1 MKRHEALAPFSRE
14 HHGALIL
21 AQLLRK
27 NAPAYN
33 DLPVEPK
40 DKAVYALQMYETL
53 LKRHFRD
60 EELMLEKVKRYHTD
74 IGKLAVEIITE
85 HHWLTDAF
93 LSLAN
98 SADSIDRLDELGNAL
113 EKHIRKEER
122 VLFPLIQE
130 YCPAVIL
137 ETLVL

>member
-33 DLPVEPK
+33 DLPVKPK
-40 DKAVYALQMYETL
+40 DKSVYALQMYETV
-53 LKRHFRD
+53 LKRHFSN
-60 EELMLEKVKRYHTD
+60 EELMLGKVKKYHTD
-74 IGKLAVEIITE
+74 IGKLADEIITE
-85 HHWLTDAF
+85 HRRLTNAF
-93 LSLAN
+93 LSLADPGDN
-98 SADSIDRLDELGNAL
+98 IDRLDELGNAL